1 MEGIM
6 ENWTIDK
13 VRRTFLDFFKAKGH
27 TEVASSPLLPAEDK
41 TLLFAN
47 AGMNQFKKLFLGL
60 EKRSYTRACSA
71 QKCVR
76 AGGKHNDLENVG
88 FTTRHH
94 TFFEMLG
101 NFSFG
106 DYFKEDAI
114 KYAWELVTEVFKL
127 DKSRLYVTVFREDDE
142 AEQLW
147 LKNTDVD
154 PKHIFRLDEHDNFW
168 QMGDTGPCG
177 PCSEIHYD
185 LGEGFK
191 VEKPFFD
198 NGMPD
203 FDCGRFVEIWNLVFM
218 QFNRDES
225 GKLTPLPKPNID
237 TGMGLERITSILNG
251 KLSNYEIDVFQ
262 DLIHF
267 TEDLLGKTVPAEF
280 RSSLNVIADHAR
292 STSFLIA
299 DTITPSNEG
308 RGYVL
313 RRIMRRAI
321 RHGHKLGFDGLFFWK
336 VCGEVIKIMGE
347 HYPEL
352 VEKSELILNIV
363 RDEESRFRQTLDKSL
378 ALLVD
383 GIKEMLA
390 NGRNEF
396 PGELVFKLYDTYGFP
411 SDLTETILEEKGFT
425 FNQAEYEKAMQEQ
438 KLRGKDSWSAKM
450 DSKKLSA
457 VKELL
462 DGGMKEPVFKGYDC
476 ESAEGKVIA
485 LFDEEFT
492 PKESVSYGNCY
503 AILDPI
509 VFYAES
515 GGQLADTGKIMKNG
529 KVAANVVNAIKI
541 HDIKVVQLEV
551 LDIINKNDT
560 VSQELDHERRSATR
574 RNHSAT
580 HLLHRALKM
589 VLGTHV
595 NQAGSLVGPDRLR
608 FDFNHF
614 QAVTK
619 EELKRVETEVN
630 RMIEAN
636 SPQNTVV
643 KGIEEAKK
651 EGAMALFGEKY
662 GENVRVVT
670 MGESKELC
678 GGTHVRATG
687 DIGFFIIVKEE
698 GIAAG
703 VRRIEALTGLAA
715 LAFLQENNE
724 MIAMIAEMISSTSTD
739 ILLLREKIMKLI
751 DMNKKLSH
759 ELQEAHKKLAAMQTA
774 SLAPLCE
781 KEGTK
786 IFAVNS
792 GKNRAESLELVDS
805 LKAKFDNA
813 VIAVVGD
820 DAGKA
825 LVIISATG
833 EAKTRF
839 HAGNILKNIL
849 AEFGGRGGGKPDMAQ
864 GGAPAVDF
872 DKFSELLKNI

>member
-1 MEGIM
+1 MKV
-6 ENWTIDK
+6 WTIDE
-13 VRRTFLDFFKAKGH
+13 VRDTFLNFFKEKGH
-27 TEVASSPLLPAEDK
+27 TVVASSPLLPAEDK

-321 RHGHKLGFDGLFFWK
+321 RHGHKLGFNGLFFWK

-363 RDEESRFRQTLDKSL
+363 RDEESRFRQTLDKGL
-378 ALLVD
+378 ALLDD

-390 NGRNEF
+390 SGRKEF
-396 PGELVFKLYDTYGFP
+396 PGELVFKLYDTYGF
-411 SDLTETILEEKGFT
+411 
-425 FNQAEYEKAMQEQ
+425 
-438 KLRGKDSWSAKM
+438 
-450 DSKKLSA
+450 
-457 VKELL
+457 
-462 DGGMKEPVFKGYDC
+462 
-476 ESAEGKVIA
+476 
-485 LFDEEFT
+485 
-492 PKESVSYGNCY
+492 
-503 AILDPI
+503 
-509 VFYAES
+509 
-515 GGQLADTGKIMKNG
+515 
-529 KVAANVVNAIKI
+529 
-541 HDIKVVQLEV
+541 
-551 LDIINKNDT
+551 
-560 VSQELDHERRSATR
+560 
-574 RNHSAT
+574 
-580 HLLHRALKM
+580 
-589 VLGTHV
+589 
-595 NQAGSLVGPDRLR
+595 
-608 FDFNHF
+608 
-614 QAVTK
+614 
-619 EELKRVETEVN
+619 
-630 RMIEAN
+630 
-636 SPQNTVV
+636 
-643 KGIEEAKK
+643 
-651 EGAMALFGEKY
+651 
-662 GENVRVVT
+662 
-670 MGESKELC
+670 
-678 GGTHVRATG
+678 
-687 DIGFFIIVKEE
+687 
-698 GIAAG
+698 
-703 VRRIEALTGLAA
+703 
-715 LAFLQENNE
+715 
-724 MIAMIAEMISSTSTD
+724 
-739 ILLLREKIMKLI
+739 
-751 DMNKKLSH
+751 
-759 ELQEAHKKLAAMQTA
+759 
-774 SLAPLCE
+774 
-781 KEGTK
+781 
-786 IFAVNS
+786 
-792 GKNRAESLELVDS
+792 
-805 LKAKFDNA
+805 
-813 VIAVVGD
+813 
-820 DAGKA
+820 
-825 LVIISATG
+825 
-833 EAKTRF
+833 
-839 HAGNILKNIL
+839 
-849 AEFGGRGGGKPDMAQ
+849 
-864 GGAPAVDF
+864 
-872 DKFSELLKNI
+872 

>member
-1 MEGIM
+1 M

-321 RHGHKLGFDGLFFWK
+321 RHGHKLGFNGLFFWK

-363 RDEESRFRQTLDKSL
+363 RDEESRFRQTLDKGL
-378 ALLVD
+378 ALLDD

-390 NGRNEF
+390 SGRKEF

-411 SDLTETILEEKGFT
+411 SDLTETILEEKGFS
-425 FNQAEYEKAMQEQ
+425 FNQAEYEKAMLEQ
-438 KLRGKDSWSAKM
+438 KLRGKASWSAKM

-462 DGGMKEPVFKGYDC
+462 DGGMKEPVFKGYDVEEC
-476 ESAEGKVIA
+476 EGKIVA
-485 LFDEEFT
+485 LFDDEFT
-492 PKESVSYGNCY
+492 KKESVSYGNCY
-503 AILDPI
+503 AIFDPV

-515 GGQLADTGKIMKNG
+515 GGQLADLGTVSING
-529 KVAANVVNAIKI
+529 KLAAKVIDVIKV
-541 HDIKVVQLEV
+541 HDIKVAKLEV
-551 LDIINKNDT
+551 LDILNENAT
-560 VSQELDHERRSATR
+560 VLQEIDHERRSATR

-580 HLLHRALKM
+580 HLLHNALKK
-589 VLGTHV
+589 VLGPHV
-595 NQAGSLVGPDRLR
+595 NQAGSLVGPERLR

-614 QAVTK
+614 QAMTK
-619 EELKRVETEVN
+619 EELKKVETEVN

-687 DIGFFIIVKEE
+687 DIGLFKIVKEE

-703 VRRIEALTGLAA
+703 VRRIEAVTGLGA
-715 LAFLQENNE
+715 LALFQEYDETISAISE
-724 MIAMIAEMISSTSTD
+724 MTGS
-739 ILLLREKIMKLI
+739 EKALVLKGVEKQIETAKQ
-751 DMNKKLSH
+751 LSRD
-759 ELQEAHKKLAAMQTA
+759 LKEAGRKLAAMQTS
-774 SLAPLCE
+774 SLEPICE
-781 KEGTK
+781 KEGAK
-786 IFAVNS
+786 IFAINS

-813 VIAVVGD
+813 VIAVVGE

-833 EAKTRF
+833 AAKTKF

-872 DKFSELLKNI
+872 NKFVDLLKNI

>member
-1 MEGIM
+1 MEKKM

-27 TEVASSPLLPAEDK
+27 TEVASSPLLPAEDN

-114 KYAWELVTEVFKL
+114 KYAWELITEVFKL

-185 LGEGFK
+185 LGEGFHA
-191 VEKPFFD
+191 EKPFFD

-251 KLSNYEIDVFQ
+251 KLSNYDIDIFQ

-267 TEDLLGKTVPAEF
+267 TENLLGKSVPAEL

-321 RHGHKLGFDGLFFWK
+321 RHGHKLGFSELFFWK
-336 VCGEVIKIMGE
+336 VCGEVIRIMGN

-352 VEKSELILNIV
+352 VEKQELILNIV
-363 RDEESRFRQTLDKSL
+363 RDEEARFRQTLDKGL
-378 ALLVD
+378 ALLDD
-383 GIKEMLA
+383 GLKEMLA
-390 NGRNEF
+390 NGRKEF

-411 SDLTETILEEKGFT
+411 SDLTETILEEKGFS

-438 KLRGKDSWSAKM
+438 KQRGKASWSAKM
-450 DSKKLSA
+450 DSQKLSA

-462 DGGMKEPVFKGYDC
+462 DGGMKEPLFKGYDTEEC
-476 ESAEGKVIA
+476 EGKIVA
-485 LFDEEFT
+485 LFDDEFT
-492 PKESVSYGNCY
+492 KKESVSYGNCY
-503 AILDPI
+503 AIFDPI

-515 GGQLADTGKIMKNG
+515 GGQLADNGKVMKNG
-529 KVAANVVNAIKI
+529 KIAAKVV
-541 HDIKVVQLEV
+541 DVIKVHDVKVAKLEV
-551 LDIINKNDT
+551 LDVLNTGDT
-560 VSQELDHERRSATR
+560 VQQELDHERRSATR

-687 DIGFFIIVKEE
+687 DIGLFKIVKEE

-703 VRRIEALTGLAA
+703 VRRIEAVTGLGA
-715 LAFLQENNE
+715 LALFQEYDE
-724 MIAMIAEMISSTSTD
+724 TITSIAEMTGSEKSLVVKGVEKQIDTAKQLS
-739 ILLLREKIMKLI
+739 RELK
-751 DMNKKLSH
+751 
-759 ELQEAHKKLAAMQTA
+759 EAGKKLAAMQTA
-774 SLAPLCE
+774 SLAPICE
-781 KEGTK
+781 KDGTK
-786 IFAVNS
+786 IFAINS

-833 EAKTRF
+833 EAKTKF

-872 DKFSELLKNI
+872 NKFSELLKNI

>member
-321 RHGHKLGFDGLFFWK
+321 RHGHKLGFNGLFFWK

-363 RDEESRFRQTLDKSL
+363 RDEESRFRQTLDKGL
-378 ALLVD
+378 ALLDD

-438 KLRGKDSWSAKM
+438 KLRGKASWSAKM

-529 KVAANVVNAIKI
+529 KIAANVVNAIKI

-636 SPQNTVV
+636 SLQNTVV

-687 DIGFFIIVKEE
+687 DIGLFKIVKEE

-703 VRRIEALTGLAA
+703 VRRIEAVTGLGA
-715 LAFLQENNE
+715 LALFQEYDE
-724 MIAMIAEMISSTSTD
+724 TITSIAEMTGSEKSLVVKGVEKQIDTAKQLS
-739 ILLLREKIMKLI
+739 RELK
-751 DMNKKLSH
+751 
-759 ELQEAHKKLAAMQTA
+759 EAGKKLAAMQIA
-774 SLAPLCE
+774 SLAPVCE

-820 DAGKA
+820 DSGKA

-833 EAKTRF
+833 EAKTKF

-872 DKFSELLKNI
+872 NKFSELLKNI